1 MPPLP
6 PPLMRMPLMAAMKT
20 DPSLLSLSSI
30 KSDAEPSPF
39 PCPSSLSPRAF
50 LLAVEHV
57 PSPAPSPIRWTVH
70 TPRWCL
76 PLRSLSTP
84 LWTEAGAAPCSLSC
98 LAAHRRRTQTL
109 TDDYVVPCPSNTLPR
124 RRSSKTAVHPKV
136 VINPKS

>member
-50 LLAVEHV
+50 LLSVEHV

-70 TPRWCL
+70 APRRCL
-76 PLRSLSTP
+76 PLRSLSTS

-98 LAAHRRRTQTL
+98 LAAHRDVPKHSLTITSFPARQTL
-109 TDDYVVPCPSNTLPR
+109 SLID
-124 RRSSKTAVHPKV
+124 VHPRPPF
-136 VINPKS
+136 IPRL